1 MMFSSNITKQAQE
14 LIFSWKIV
22 KPFNPQV
29 FFNEVPVECSIS
41 QKHLGLYLDQK
52 LNFSN
57 DINEKISQKGISV
70 IKELHNFFL
79 KNELFTI

>member
-14 LIFSWKIV
+14 LIFSRRTV
-22 KPFNPQV
+22 KPFNLQV

>member
-14 LIFSWKIV
+14 LIFSRKTV
-22 KPFNPQV
+22 KPFNLQV
-29 FFNEVPVECSIS
+29 LFNEVPVERSIS
-41 QKHLGLYLDQK
+41 QKHLGLYLDQN

-57 DINEKISQKGISV
+57 DINEKISQKEISV

-79 KNELFTI
+79 ENELFAI

>member
-14 LIFSWKIV
+14 LIFSRKTV

-57 DINEKISQKGISV
+57 DINEKISQKEISV

-79 KNELFTI
+79 ENELFAM

>member
-14 LIFSWKIV
+14 LIFSRKTV

-29 FFNEVPVECSIS
+29 LFNEVPVERSIS

-79 KNELFTI
+79 ENELFAI

>member
-14 LIFSWKIV
+14 LIFSRKTV

-29 FFNEVPVECSIS
+29 FFNEVPAECSIS